1 MIVVAP
7 QYMNSG
13 FRPEIAGLRA
23 IAVVGVILFHLKIVG
38 FDGGFIGVD
47 VFFVISGY
55 LISRNILS
63 DLDGE
68 RFSFG
73 QFYIRRM
80 RRIFPALIFTV
91 ILTYVAG
98 ALWCSALMFLDLAKE
113 GTHALLW
120 ISNIQY
126 WRESHQYFAP
136 NSDELTLL
144 HCWSLSLE
152 EQFYLV
158 WPLFIVAAHRFGR
171 TFEAVSLAAVV
182 SLLSSIVVAR
192 TDPSAAFFLTPFR
205 IYEFGCGALVL
216 FLEERLSLGPTAAGY
231 LSAAGVIAIVAS
243 AMTFN
248 ADMAH
253 MDVAALLPCLGAAAV
268 IWAGGGT
275 RTVKLITQPIMLGT
289 GAISYSLYL
298 CHWPI
303 IFFARFIFGEVADT
317 AAGTL
322 GQVVAM
328 VALATGMYFFIEQRF
343 IQAHEF
349 RSASFLKNAAGFWSV
364 TLALAAITH
373 ATFISKGFAW
383 RLPKAQSER
392 AYVQDYPASQDLAA
406 LTGPVG
412 VVFVGDSITAEY
424 LYGLTPLMQQLN
436 ISYEARGGA
445 GCPIL
450 YGVTLSK
457 PLRRDECLQRR
468 DETLTWLEAKSQ
480 PIIYTQ
486 NWRQYDNS
494 AIELGTA
501 ADTSTERGSF
511 TKLQAALELTI
522 GKIVARGNR
531 VLLVG
536 AQVDPG
542 CPINLPRIQPG
553 PLPRAMLSCPAM
565 PRPIVEQTLAPIDTM
580 LARVQGQWPDKVTL
594 IRVVDYFCDGD
605 CPIVKDDLWLYSN
618 RDHLNKAGSQYMLS
632 RSEGVFR
639 QFLTNEHQGK

>member
-1 MIVVAP
+1 MT
-7 QYMNSG
+7 SG

-23 IAVVGVILFHLKIVG
+23 IAVVSVVLFHLKIAG
-38 FDGGFIGVD
+38 FQGGFIGVD

-55 LISRNILS
+55 LITRNILV
-63 DLDGE
+63 DLDRQ

-98 ALWCSALMFLDLAKE
+98 ALWCSPLMFLDVAKE

-136 NSDELTLL
+136 NSDELALL

-152 EQFYLV
+152 EQFYLI
-158 WPLFIVAAHRFGR
+158 WPLFIVLAHRFGR
-171 TFEAVSLAAVV
+171 TFEAIAVAAVA
-182 SLLSSIVVAR
+182 SLMSSILVTR
-192 TDPSAAFFLTPFR
+192 TDPSATFFLTPFR

-216 FLEERLSLGPTAAGY
+216 LLEARLRLGPAATES

-243 AMTFN
+243 AMTF
-248 ADMAH
+248 DSGMPH
-253 MDVAALLPCLGAAAV
+253 MDVAALLPCLGAGAV
-268 IWAGGGT
+268 ILAGSKT
-275 RTVKLITQPIMLGT
+275 KVAQLITRPIMLGL

-303 IFFARFIFGEVADT
+303 IFFGRFIFGEVAET

-322 GQVVAM
+322 GQAVAM
-328 VALATGMYFFIEQRF
+328 VALATGMYFFIERRF
-343 IQAHEF
+343 IQPHAF
-349 RSASFLKNAAGFWSV
+349 RSASFGKNALGFWSV
-364 TLALAAITH
+364 ILALAAITH
-373 ATFISKGFAW
+373 ATFVSKGFAW

-392 AYVQDYPASQDLAA
+392 AHVQDYPRSQDLAA
-406 LTGPVG
+406 LSGPVG
-412 VVFVGDSITAEY
+412 VVFIGDSIAAQY
-424 LYGLTPLMQQLN
+424 LYGLTPLMRQLN
-436 ISYEARGGA
+436 ISYEAGGGA

-457 PLRRDECLQRR
+457 PLRREECLQRR
-468 DETLTWLEAKSQ
+468 DETLKWLEGKSQ
-480 PIIYTQ
+480 PVIHTQ
-486 NWRQYDNS
+486 SWRQYDDS
-494 AIELGTA
+494 EIELDGA
-501 ADTSTERGSF
+501 ANTSAEKGSF

-522 GKIVARGNR
+522 GRIVARGNR

-542 CPINLPRIQPG
+542 CPINLARIQQG
-553 PLPRAMLSCPAM
+553 PLPRAMPSCPAV
-565 PRPIVEQTLAPIDTM
+565 PRQVAERTLGPIDAM
-580 LARVQGQWPDKVTL
+580 LARVQAKWPDKVSL
-594 IRVVDYFCDGD
+594 IRVVDYFCDSE
-605 CPIVKDDLWLYSN
+605 CPVVKDDLWLYSN
-618 RDHLNKAGSQYMLS
+618 REHLNMAGSQYMIS
-632 RSEGVFR
+632 RSEDAFR
-639 QFLTNEHQGK
+639 RFLTDRHQDN